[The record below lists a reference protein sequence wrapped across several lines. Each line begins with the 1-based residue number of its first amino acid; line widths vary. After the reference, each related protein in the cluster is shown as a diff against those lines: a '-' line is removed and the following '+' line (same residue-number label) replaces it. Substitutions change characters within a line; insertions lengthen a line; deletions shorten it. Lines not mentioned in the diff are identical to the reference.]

1 MRTHITVTAVILVS
15 ASTAIAQS
23 LQSSQSVELKVVEL
37 QVPDTTRRH
46 VTGFEDALRGA
57 INTAAANLNL
67 RIRQAIPD
75 RPVAL
80 AFERDTIATGVCL
93 PDGGAVFHLLIPAIR
108 EIDSRLLNLQQR
120 ALATPVPVGIA
131 PRKPAGP
138 PLIDPDQEYTELTRA
153 ALIDAMVDGSLALS
167 PSIPEGKHLTVIA
180 GELQTDPP
188 SPFNPRSQTLILQIS
203 GEDLLALRQQKI
215 TRDEARLRI
224 KLSKY

>member
-1 MRTHITVTAVILVS
+1 VRTHITVTAVILVS
-15 ASTAIAQS
+15 AGTAIAQS
-23 LQSSQSVELKVVEL
+23 QQSVELKVVEL
-37 QVPDTTRRH
+37 QVSDTTRRH

-57 INTAAANLNL
+57 INTAAANLNR
-67 RIRQAIPD
+67 RIREAIPD
-75 RPVAL
+75 RPIAL
-80 AFERDTIATGVCL
+80 AFERDTIATGICL
-93 PDGGAVFHLLIPAIR
+93 PEGGAVFHLLIPAIR
-108 EIDSRLLNLQQR
+108 EIDSRLLNLQQQR
-120 ALATPVPVGIA
+120 ALATPATPIGIVT
-131 PRKPAGP
+131 RKPAGP

-167 PSIPEGKHLTVIA
+167 PSIPEGKQLTVIA

-215 TRDEARLRI
+215 SREEARGRI